1 MQLTPFEQEAVKV
14 FWKENGALNKAELL
28 AGAEKMT
35 GRRWSMSTIH
45 RVVEGLLYKGLI
57 DIEDTT
63 VTLGRKFRPIMSYS
77 EWVRTVMQDCMMELS
92 EPEILSVVIGCF
104 RLERRQ
110 GVQKD
115 DPVYEGLSG
124 RHGGKSLKRSG
135 QPMTLVLQF
144 IRL

>member
-57 DIEDTT
+57 DIVDTT

-92 EPEILSVVIGCF
+92 EPEILSVVMDAFALKDGKVSKQMIQSMKDY
-104 RLERRQ
+104 LEDMEARA
-110 GVQKD
+110 
-115 DPVYEGLSG
+115 
-124 RHGGKSLKRSG
+124 
-135 QPMTLVLQF
+135 
-144 IRL
+144 